1 MRPIVRSAIQASKA
15 IVRHNFKQRTKAL
28 EQNSSKGLAPAS
40 PPKTDKGRPMRKRST
55 SPAAEANVAS
65 AKEFA
70 KAETSLPRRLN
81 DVAQAPPSLTS
92 LRFSARKLQQGISAT
107 KHADVLSMA
116 QRSLM
121 EREREQAIQR
131 YRKLKATKRKLHAVK
146 GAGEGNV
153 SGSED
158 VVTPS

>member
-1 MRPIVRSAIQASKA
+1 
-15 IVRHNFKQRTKAL
+15 
-28 EQNSSKGLAPAS
+28 
-40 PPKTDKGRPMRKRST
+40 MRKRSA

-65 AKEFA
+65 VKEFA

-107 KHADVLSMA
+107 KHTDVLSMA

-121 EREREQAIQR
+121 EREREQAIRR
-131 YRKLKATKRKLHAVK
+131 YRKLKATRRKLHAVK
-146 GAGEGNV
+146 GAGEGNIED
-153 SGSED
+153 SGD
-158 VVTPS
+158 VVASS

>member
-1 MRPIVRSAIQASKA
+1 MEARQQALKQNPSK
-15 IVRHNFKQRTKAL
+15 V
-28 EQNSSKGLAPAS
+28 LAPAS
-40 PPKTDKGRPMRKRST
+40 PPNTDKGRSMRKQKRSA
-55 SPAAEANVAS
+55 SPAAEADVAS

-92 LRFSARKLQQGISAT
+92 LRFSARKLQQGICAM

-121 EREREQAIQR
+121 ERERDQAIRR
-131 YRKLKATKRKLHAVK
+131 YRELKATKRKLHAVK
-146 GAGEGNV
+146 GVGEGNV
-153 SGSED
+153 SASED
-158 VVTPS
+158 A